1 MQWKCAK
8 KRKENTYHV
17 CSIFENHILLF
28 KWKLDNNQMSKITFL
43 CKYSII
49 IIYGVFH
56 WISYLKTTLF
66 SQRFK
71 ESMKSIMERFHQK
84 MNEMMF
90 DIYYSINMT
99 WKRKYIWTFLYR
111 TQYNWTCLHMACVI
125 CWISRWRSGRMRS
138 EKLQ

>member
-66 SQRFK
+66 FPKIQRIHEKYYGTIPSKNEWNDVWHLLFNKYDLKK
-71 ESMKSIMERFHQK
+71 EVHR
-84 MNEMMF
+84 
-90 DIYYSINMT
+90 
-99 WKRKYIWTFLYR
+99 TFLYR
-111 TQYNWTCLHMACVI
+111 TQYNWTCLHMPCVI